1 MTRTNKAT
9 LSILAATAVLAV
21 AGAAFAQSAPAT
33 TAPASLAQGFVTP
46 PDSAKPRTW
55 WHWTNG
61 NVTETGITK
70 DIEWM
75 KRVGIGGFQLV
86 DVASGN
92 GQVVEPKI
100 NFGTPE
106 WYHAVLHSA
115 QLAKR
120 LNMEMSIFSCA
131 GWSEAG
137 GPWVTPQMAMKRL
150 VWSETDVTGR
160 VAVYG
165 EAGGSRRRTKDRC
178 GIRARAE
185 VVRTFIR
192 TARWSRT
199 ARRRT
204 RCRWPRCIRR

>member
-1 MTRTNKAT
+1 MPNA
-9 LSILAATAVLAV
+9 
-21 AGAAFAQSAPAT
+21 
-33 TAPASLAQGFVTP
+33 LAQGFVTP

-115 QLAKR
+115 ELAKQ
-120 LNMEMSIFSCA
+120 LNLEMSIFSCA

-137 GPWVTPQMAMKRL
+137 GPWVTQQMAMKRL
-150 VWSETDVTGR
+150 VWSETDVRAGR
-160 VAVYG
+160 PLR
-165 EAGGSRRRTKDRC
+165 ESWRSRLRTKGRC
-178 GIRARAE
+178 GIRARVE
-185 VVRTFIR
+185 
-192 TARWSRT
+192 
-199 ARRRT
+199 RRRCAFLCGQ
-204 RCRWPRCIRR
+204 RGDCVSDAGGRDADGDRCIRR